1 MTDARLRIMFASAF
15 SLAGLGL
22 AGLLELAGTGTPIWL
37 PPMITGALG
46 YAFGQAQT
54 NGGLGRKN

>member
-1 MTDARLRIMFASAF
+1 MTDARLRIISAIVF
-15 SLAGLGL
+15 SLAGLGMAL
-22 AGLLELAGTGTPIWL
+22 VLELASTGTPMWL

-54 NGGLGRKN
+54 NGGLGKKG